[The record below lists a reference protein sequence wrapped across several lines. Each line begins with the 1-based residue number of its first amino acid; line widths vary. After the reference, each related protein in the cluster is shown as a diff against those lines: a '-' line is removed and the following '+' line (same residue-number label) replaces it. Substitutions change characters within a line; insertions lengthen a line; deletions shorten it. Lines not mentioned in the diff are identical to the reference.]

1 MENIR
6 VEFTY
11 DIADDQYH
19 TTNELAET
27 ATATYDGPAKQYWQF
42 DDNTNIWTGQEI
54 SYEQH
59 VTYNERLDDGFYS
72 VEIDCTTN
80 PLMCSLLSDRYIDTS
95 FQTELTEVIAN
106 NSDYV
111 RDTPTAPLHTYEV
124 KDLSYDRAAE
134 TFGPLPW
141 KTTVIDWDTIIKI
154 RNNDL
159 NNSDRLMSE
168 DLPSSLATSMTEW
181 RQAMRDFPKT
191 HGAGWITELTAAGT
205 GYVVGNRL
213 AVTDSRL
220 KANQVVDDVMITVLT
235 VSGAGAI
242 LTFSVSNSRSTH
254 IKEAATHTDVYHTT
268 NGSGTGATFTISKN
282 VLIDAWKLN
291 FPTNPLDPS

>member
-1 MENIR
+1 MEDIR

-19 TTNELAET
+19 TTTDLEET
-27 ATATYDGPAKQYWQF
+27 ATATYDGPAKQYWQIS
-42 DDNTNIWTGQEI
+42 DNTNVWTGQEI

-72 VEIDCTTN
+72 VEIDCATN
-80 PLMCSLLSDRYIDTS
+80 PLMCSLSSNRYIDTS

-124 KDLSYDRAAE
+124 NNLSYNRATE

-141 KTTVIDWDTIIKI
+141 KTSVIDWDSVIKL
-154 RNNDL
+154 RNNQL

-168 DLPSSLATSMTEW
+168 DLPTGLATSITAY
-181 RQAMRDFPKT
+181 RRDLRDFTKI
-191 HGAGWITELTAAGT
+191 HGASWIADLTAPGT
-205 GYVVGNRL
+205 GYAVGNRL

-220 KANQVVDDVMITVLT
+220 KANQAVDDVMITVLT
-235 VSGAGAI
+235 VNGAGAI
-242 LTFSVSNSRSTH
+242 LTFSVSSSRSTH
-254 IKEAATHTDVYHTT
+254 IKAAATNTDVYHTT
-268 NGSGTGATFTISKN
+268 NGAGTGATFTISKN
-282 VLIDAWKLN
+282 LLIDPWKLDL
-291 FPTNPLDPS
+291 PVSPMG